1 MAIFCHDSDSPCP
14 LRGIPLINEGDKSA
28 YITER

>member
-1 MAIFCHDSDSPCP
+1 MEIFCHDSDSPYP

-28 YITER
+28 YITKQ